1 MANNGKNK
9 IWTAIK
15 ILLAVA
21 AIGVA
26 AYAIYRKFFQKKT
39 VEALDDAEA
48 CDAPALDASEE
59 FVGAQEAVEAAE
71 ETVEIPAEAV
81 IANAEAMEA

>member
-1 MANNGKNK
+1 MAKNK
-9 IWTAIK
+9 AWTVVK
-15 ILLAVA
+15 IFLAVV

-39 VEALDDAEA
+39 EAALAEA
-48 CDAPALDASEE
+48 EARDALASD
-59 FVGAQEAVEAAE
+59 AAE
-71 ETVEIPAEAV
+71 EADAEIDETVAENTLEAPAESV

>member
-1 MANNGKNK
+1 MANNEKNK
-9 IWTAIK
+9 LWTVVK

-26 AYAIYRKFFQKKT
+26 AYAIYRKFFQKKA
-39 VEALDDAEA
+39 VEE
-48 CDAPALDASEE
+48 LDA
-59 FVGAQEAVEAAE
+59 VEDDTPVLEDAAE
-71 ETVEIPAEAV
+71 ETEAPTEVDGAVETVELPADAV

>member
-1 MANNGKNK
+1 MANKETNK
-9 IWTAIK
+9 IWTVVK

-26 AYAIYRKFFQKKT
+26 AYAIYRKFFKKNT
-39 VEALDDAEA
+39 EAVLEEADA
-48 CDAPALDASEE
+48 CDVSALDAAEE
-59 FVGAQEAVEAAE
+59 ADATADAVEE
-71 ETVEIPAEAV
+71 DTVEVSAETV

>member
-1 MANNGKNK
+1 MAKNK
-9 IWTAIK
+9 VWTVVK

-26 AYAIYRKFFQKKT
+26 AYAIYRKFFQKK
-39 VEALDDAEA
+39 VETALEDAEA
-48 CDAPALDASEE
+48 CDMPALD
-59 FVGAQEAVEAAE
+59 VAE
-71 ETVEIPAEAV
+71 EPDAEIDETVAENALEVPAEVV